1 VVALASAIAL
11 GSFPVVRRITHR
23 LERLRA
29 QVDALG
35 AGQLSARVD
44 VRGKDEIASLAQSFN
59 RAAERIEKLVAAQR
73 GTLASASHELRSP
86 LARIRVAI
94 ELVDGAEGDALRA
107 RVGPDVAEL
116 DALIG
121 ELLLASRLDALAP
134 GQALERRESVDL
146 LGLAAEEA
154 ARTGAEVT
162 GDPALVQGDPN
173 LLRRLIRNLLENARR
188 HGGARASRCG

>member
-1 VVALASAIAL
+1 
-11 GSFPVVRRITHR
+11 
-23 LERLRA
+23 
-29 QVDALG
+29 
-35 AGQLSARVD
+35 
-44 VRGKDEIASLAQSFN
+44 
-59 RAAERIEKLVAAQR
+59 
-73 GTLASASHELRSP
+73 
-86 LARIRVAI
+86 VAI
-94 ELVDGAEGDALRA
+94 ELIDGAEGDALRA
-107 RVGPDVAEL
+107 RVAPDVAEL

-173 LLRRLIRNLLENARR
+173 LLRRLIRNLLENAPPRR
-188 HGGARASRCG
+188 ARTSRCGYVRRDRGGPRSRRPRTGVADAERERTRAVLPPARSVWSRDGSFGLGLALVRQIAPPRRRRALPPA